1 MKKFLINTPLKISWK
16 ANIGTLTKSD
26 LSLSLENP
34 TVIIPIDDFEMDDD
48 KIVFNFGVEDQK
60 YGGKYDAVLRDSSGD
75 LVDVAAA
82 LDIIPNQAN
91 NTFGQNG
98 IISVEP
104 DYGGGSPG
112 PTPTTGLKVIVSTA
126 NWSKIPNGGVACS
139 TKAEAA
145 ETAGIS
151 EDDLDFLVA
160 GATGAPCLFLAPTGG
175 KTNTREYLCSVSRA
189 VQEGVPSAYIYP
201 PYAVFGE
208 DLCLY
213 ITFDS
218 EAYIIGGLGE

>member
-1 MKKFLINTPLKISWK
+1 MTKEEAKALVAQKVAGQGTNVDAGSVLPGILNYIIDLLPETP
-16 ANIGTLTKSD
+16 G
-26 LSLSLENP
+26 
-34 TVIIPIDDFEMDDD
+34 
-48 KIVFNFGVEDQK
+48 
-60 YGGKYDAVLRDSSGD
+60 
-75 LVDVAAA
+75 
-82 LDIIPNQAN
+82 
-91 NTFGQNG
+91 
-98 IISVEP
+98 
-104 DYGGGSPG
+104 PG
-112 PTPTTGLKVIVSTA
+112 PTPTTGLRVIVSTA
-126 NWSKIPNGGVACS
+126 NWSRIPNGGVPCS

-160 GATGAPCLFLAPTGG
+160 GATGAPCLFLAPTGD
-175 KTNTREYLCSVSRA
+175 KTDTCEHLCSVSRA

-218 EAYIIGGLGE
+218 EAYIIGGLGK